1 MEDNFLIYLDRS
13 ILENQRLYNKQEA
26 GSRKRN
32 INATL
37 ITLRTVRNK
46 YLAEQ
51 ILSDTQMDS
60 LEGNGKA
67 EVLYKDAAEDEF
79 SHRFAHTRGNQLV
92 AKVTNTSFYRHTQ
105 YGFEPIPEED
115 IRSPQ

>member
-1 MEDNFLIYLDRS
+1 MKDNFLIFLDRS
-13 ILENQRLYNKQEA
+13 IIENQRLYNKQEV
-26 GSRKRN
+26 GTRKRN

-37 ITLRTVRNK
+37 LTLRAVRNR

-51 ILSDTQMDS
+51 VLSDTQMDS

-67 EVLYKDAAEDEF
+67 EVLYRDAAEDEF

-92 AKVTNTSFYRHTQ
+92 AKVTETRFYRHTQ
-105 YGFEPIPEED
+105 HGYEPIPEDD
-115 IRSPQ
+115 IRRLP